1 MEQISEAR
9 FGFNLDVEQSKLLSS
24 KEWLVKVDSQ
34 KSTPYLFKF
43 HSSKIDLTCMVMIT
57 DTKSVWA
64 EALTGNQIARRWRA
78 CNKVDPFMPNSAEE
92 DEGEEEWRLSIL
104 RNLSEIHT
112 PGGMDNVSFEVVES
126 RSSDFAFEIDCE
138 AFKWTWETC
147 FIGYRSS
154 TEIISKHL
162 VLPLLSVTH
171 TVLSAVKPAGE
182 MLESELEK
190 AIDGVGRAARRSID
204 THIKNVISKP
214 RMNTSIRRMTAL
226 YNLCDHLRKLS
237 VLLLPQILNRL
248 QHPYLLQM
256 KSLSYRSRPLLE
268 QSNLAK
274 TPPKLASS
282 PSPSLGRSSV
292 PRELHAN
299 APKQNSTD
307 DSATESDDDELGA
320 KATPVAAASASS
332 IPGSPSQHS
341 GFSQSSLPPAK
352 PLKAPPPDS
361 DSSPPRPPTKKKKE
375 TVTSSSE
382 DSEERSK
389 RVSKLKSRTAS
400 ARGGVRQPLKRGGK
414 RF

>member
-1 MEQISEAR
+1 MEQISE
-9 FGFNLDVEQSKLLSS
+9 EQSKLLSS

-78 CNKVDPFMPNSAEE
+78 CNKVDPFVPNSAEE
-92 DEGEEEWRLSIL
+92 NEAEEEWRLSIL

-147 FIGYRSS
+147 FIGYKSS

-171 TVLSAVKPAGE
+171 TVLSVVKPAGE
-182 MLESELEK
+182 MSESELEK

-226 YNLCDHLRKLS
+226 YNLCDHLPPISLTNEEPKL
-237 VLLLPQILNRL
+237 QIATPPRL
-248 QHPYLLQM
+248 RAPDHPPFPT
-256 KSLSYRSRPLLE
+256 KARDVSPSLME

-292 PRELHAN
+292 PHELYAN
-299 APKQNSTD
+299 APKQNTTD

-320 KATPVAAASASS
+320 KVTPVAAASAPS

-341 GFSQSSLPPAK
+341 GFSQSSRPLAK
-352 PLKAPPPDS
+352 PTTILKAPPPDS

-382 DSEERSK
+382 DSEERRK
-389 RVSKLKSRTAS
+389 RVAKLKSRTAS

>member
-9 FGFNLDVEQSKLLSS
+9 FRFNLDVEQSKLLAS

-43 HSSKIDLTCMVMIT
+43 HSSKIDLTCTVMIT

-78 CNKVDPFMPNSAEE
+78 CNKVDPFVPNSAEE
-92 DEGEEEWRLSIL
+92 DEKEEEWRLSIL

-147 FIGYRSS
+147 FIGYKSS

-171 TVLSAVKPAGE
+171 TVLSVVKPAGE

-226 YNLCDHLRKLS
+226 YNLCDHLPPISFTNEEPKL
-237 VLLLPQILNRL
+237 QI
-248 QHPYLLQM
+248 
-256 KSLSYRSRPLLE
+256 
-268 QSNLAK
+268 A
-274 TPPKLASS
+274 TPPRLRAPDHPPFPTKAPSS

-292 PRELHAN
+292 PRELYAN

-320 KATPVAAASASS
+320 KVTPVAAASASS
-332 IPGSPSQHS
+332 IPGSPSQQS
-341 GFSQSSLPPAK
+341 GFSQSSRPPAK
-352 PLKAPPPDS
+352 PTTILKAPPPDS

-382 DSEERSK
+382 DSEERRK
-389 RVSKLKSRTAS
+389 RVAKLKSRTAS